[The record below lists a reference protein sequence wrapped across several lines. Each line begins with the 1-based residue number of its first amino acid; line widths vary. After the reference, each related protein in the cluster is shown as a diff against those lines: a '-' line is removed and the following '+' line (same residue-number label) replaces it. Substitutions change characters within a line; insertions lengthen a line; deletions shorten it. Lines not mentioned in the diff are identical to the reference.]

1 MAMGNIKIPIFF
13 SALSQQTAPASTG
26 GTLSQGPDILA
37 LITAIKAT
45 TMNTPNNRS
54 SSTADE
60 KQDKSKGVSSSEFN
74 STFQIYGKDSTGN
87 MMDLPVW
94 MQECAT
100 KVTIEHYK

>member
-1 MAMGNIKIPIFF
+1 M
-13 SALSQQTAPASTG
+13 
-26 GTLSQGPDILA
+26 A

-100 KVTIEHYK
+100 KVTIEHYKSIIIKKFVMSKKIMMTPTFL